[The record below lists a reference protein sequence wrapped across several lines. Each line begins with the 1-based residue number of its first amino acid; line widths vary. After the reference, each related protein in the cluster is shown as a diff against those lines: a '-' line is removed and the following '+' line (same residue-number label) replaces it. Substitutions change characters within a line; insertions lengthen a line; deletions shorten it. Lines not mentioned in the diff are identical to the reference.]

1 MGKASDILWQKRW
14 ALGLGAAIAAGVFF
28 RLVWL
33 YDVEY
38 KGDEA
43 WSFSEVKKYWETHTL
58 RTIGMPSS
66 AGLPN
71 AGMSLWVFVAISTI
85 LPIVDPLELTRSV
98 QVLNIVAILF
108 LTIFVQKSIP
118 PHEREPWLFS
128 VALVSINPLAVLFS
142 RKLWPPDIFPLFTL
156 GLLVGWWHRGRRWGA
171 FLWGLVGALLG
182 QIQLAGF
189 LFAAAFVGCTLLFN
203 RRGVHWLAWFV
214 GSILGALPLMPWS

>member
-98 QVLNIVAILF
+98 QVLNIVAIL
-108 LTIFVQKSIP
+108 S
-118 PHEREPWLFS
+118 
-128 VALVSINPLAVLFS
+128 
-142 RKLWPPDIFPLFTL
+142 
-156 GLLVGWWHRGRRWGA
+156 
-171 FLWGLVGALLG
+171 
-182 QIQLAGF
+182 
-189 LFAAAFVGCTLLFN
+189 
-203 RRGVHWLAWFV
+203 
-214 GSILGALPLMPWS
+214 